1 MGLGKH
7 PYAIDPTKI
16 SQTLKLYTVAVP
28 FGLMVPSLSTLAIA
42 ICLNNLIAPTKR
54 QRCILYIFPY
64 LQMVIA
70 IVGIILIFTQC
81 KPRSTLWKPQKGAR
95 CLDKSVL
102 LGWVYLMSVYVA
114 FVDFFLAI
122 VPLVAFWQLQ
132 IKPKAKFILCLLMS
146 GTAIIEGNVIIIA
159 ACLPDL
165 RPFVKHVRSKDL
177 VKNTLSLPSSVP
189 PPLPLGHK
197 TSQHKISDAST
208 SLPSPLSPRRM
219 EPRPSGSVSGSL
231 QPPDYKTYRLNS
243 FERLESNQ
251 RAQNEKFIG
260 WRPGFDGAE
269 GDMAEMNEM
278 DGKNEERRSVGGIEA
293 QQRNEAVVE
302 EEHGEASAEQT
313 EENEEKR
320 GRTGQPGPADDIAVE
335 VIDENTVES
344 GAVDPAGEEEEERR
358 ASQVQELREILAES
372 RASARQSWIEEIR
385 ERVDKRMTI

>member
-102 LGWVYLMSVYVA
+102 LGWVYL
-114 FVDFFLAI
+114 
-122 VPLVAFWQLQ
+122 
-132 IKPKAKFILCLLMS
+132 
-146 GTAIIEGNVIIIA
+146 IIEGNVIIIA

-197 TSQHKISDAST
+197 TSQHKMSDAST